1 MKIVI
6 DNKIPFLE
14 GVFEPY
20 AEVIYLDG
28 AAISAATVRD
38 ATVLVIRTR
47 TRCNQDLIDSSAV
60 QMIATATIG
69 SDHIDLDYCRLS
81 GIEVSTSSGCNAH
94 GVAQWVFAALIALGV
109 TQTMRIGI
117 VGVGNVGKIVSS
129 VASGAGFEVLECDP
143 PRAISEGL
151 SHFITFE
158 ELINQSDIVTFH
170 VPLTTQT
177 KGMVSDFSGFRP
189 AAIILN
195 SSRGEVIESDSLISA
210 LDSGRLKAAA
220 LDVWPGEPNIDPKLL
235 DRCAIATPHI
245 AGYSLEGKAMGSA
258 MAVRA
263 VASRFGIENLVDWYP
278 PGIGRSPSGSYPTWS
293 EIREQMQQHYRIM
306 DDDLQLRTAPQN
318 FEALRNNY
326 SYRKEF
332 F

>member
-28 AAISAATVRD
+28 AAISADTVRD
-38 ATVLVIRTR
+38 ATVMIVRTR
-47 TRCNQDLIDSSAV
+47 TRCNRDLLGSSDV
-60 QMIATATIG
+60 KMIATATIG
-69 SDHIDLDYCRLS
+69 SDHIDIDYCNLS

-109 TQTMRIGI
+109 TPSMKIGI
-117 VGVGNVGKIVSS
+117 VGVGNVGQIVSN
-129 VASGAGFEVLECDP
+129 VAKGAGFEVLECDP
-143 PRAISEGL
+143 PRAINEGL
-151 SHFITFE
+151 SHFITYE
-158 ELINQSDIVTFH
+158 ELCNQSDIVTFH
-170 VPLTTQT
+170 VPLTDQT
-177 KGMVSDFSGFRP
+177 RGMVSEFSGFRSG
-189 AAIILN
+189 AIILN
-195 SSRGEVIESDSLISA
+195 SSRGEVIEPQGLISA

-220 LDVWPGEPNIDPKLL
+220 LDVWPGEPNIDPELL
-235 DRCAIATPHI
+235 DRCTIATPHI

-258 MAVRA
+258 MAVMA
-263 VASRFGIENLVDWYP
+263 VARRFGIDQLTNWYP
-278 PGIGRSPSGSYPTWS
+278 PGVDRSPSGLYPTWS
-293 EIREQMQQHYRIM
+293 EIREEMQHHYRIM
-306 DDDLQLRTAPQN
+306 DDDLRLRTSMQN

-326 SYRKEF
+326 RYRKEF